1 MPHVPP
7 VTSNTLLMIES
18 GRTRT
23 SPQRHPR
30 YSPRT
35 PMHIKS
41 MPPTMKTAAATP
53 KPRERKGI
61 PKSNDTMAITAARKI
76 EAFESETECS
86 SSLDRIHRVVEPAD
100 KGELTLAACSFV
112 TVKVD
117 DTVSVGA
124 HRPVV
129 HQRRL
134 PLGHGKEDPPK
145 QQREPR
151 PGASKRTGEAC
162 PRWCRRDY
170 SRACLEMTNMS

>member
-1 MPHVPP
+1 
-7 VTSNTLLMIES
+7 
-18 GRTRT
+18 
-23 SPQRHPR
+23 
-30 YSPRT
+30 
-35 PMHIKS
+35 

-53 KPRERKGI
+53 KPREWKEF
-61 PKSNDTMAITAARKI
+61 PKSNDTMAITATRKI
-76 EAFESETECS
+76 EGMRKRNRCS

-100 KGELTLAACSFV
+100 KGEPTLAACSLV
-112 TVKVD
+112 TVKGRRQCVCK
-117 DTVSVGA
+117 A

-170 SRACLEMTNMS
+170 SRDRLE